1 MQVIYLTEE
10 LLYIF
15 GASNIMSEQIRTWA
29 LELSHLG
36 KNVVRL
42 LIPYV
47 KELLNF
53 SVHVFHLSK
62 ITTMF

>member
-1 MQVIYLTEE
+1 MQVIYLTE
-10 LLYIF
+10 LPYIF
-15 GASNIMSEQIRTWA
+15 GASDTMSERIRMWA

-42 LIPYV
+42 LTHYV
-47 KELLNF
+47 NKLLNF
-53 SVHVFHLSK
+53 LVHVFHLFK